1 MFFDILQKLLGG
13 FLPVMRQQ
21 FLDCVDRMIID
32 AGNDITQPHPGI
44 NTVHLTDANEAIDFC
59 QPLGSLMA
67 SGE

>member
-1 MFFDILQKLLGG
+1 
-13 FLPVMRQQ
+13 MRQQ